1 LLFPHTPHNL
11 PLTLP
16 HRFKV
21 AIDLYNKI
29 EQKPFE
35 RIISTITTRH
45 NPKTGVVSF
54 SPEEL
59 DQIKTLINVQSE
71 ELDIIMTCCSYILD
85 QSAFYNLTPEKL
97 KSQLISHELNEEKSS
112 IFSTIWG
119 NIRQNFLSQ
128 LKEKTFGAPM
138 VLDDIDWT
146 LKLTTSSQTLAKTKA
161 LNCSMVLSLV
171 DANDEGKKKNVELE
185 FDSKQLLD
193 FFDKLEIIQNQ
204 LDAISK

>member
-1 LLFPHTPHNL
+1 
-11 PLTLP
+11 
-16 HRFKV
+16 
-21 AIDLYNKI
+21 
-29 EQKPFE
+29 
-35 RIISTITTRH
+35 
-45 NPKTGVVSF
+45 
-54 SPEEL
+54 
-59 DQIKTLINVQSE
+59 
-71 ELDIIMTCCSYILD
+71 
-85 QSAFYNLTPEKL
+85 
-97 KSQLISHELNEEKSS
+97 
-112 IFSTIWG
+112 
-119 NIRQNFLSQ
+119 
-128 LKEKTFGAPM
+128 M